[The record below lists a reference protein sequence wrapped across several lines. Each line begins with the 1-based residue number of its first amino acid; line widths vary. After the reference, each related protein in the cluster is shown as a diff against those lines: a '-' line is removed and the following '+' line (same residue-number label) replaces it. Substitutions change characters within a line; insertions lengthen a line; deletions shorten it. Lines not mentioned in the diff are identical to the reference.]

1 MTLGDSHHYT
11 ETFLGCHN
19 SKGKGDGVER
29 PGDTDQHLTN
39 EYNSP
44 HREELSS
51 RTWPEQAFRNL
62 CPSARRGTLT
72 FRSTQGQTACRG
84 LNRKYNPQTHSFW
97 SYLVPLFWEAV
108 ETLVCQTD
116 LKDKGKVLGGILSLA
131 TSCHPLQPSGL

>member
-29 PGDTDQHLTN
+29 PGDTDQHLMY
-39 EYNSP
+39 EHDSP

-51 RTWPEQAFRNL
+51 RTWPEQALRKFLSKCPKRNL
-62 CPSARRGTLT
+62 DLQVNTRAD
-72 FRSTQGQTACRG
+72 CRG

-116 LKDKGKVLGGILSLA
+116 LKEKRKVLGGILSLA
-131 TSCHPLQPSGL
+131 TSCHPLQPS